1 MWKFDWGVFWAVLAA
16 ALPVGMAVAAVTYT
30 LLKRIHTRLV
40 SIDSALHDLRSAVMR
55 SSILGI

>member
-1 MWKFDWGVFWAVLAA
+1 MLAA